1 MPRIFCCIVVRMF
14 WHSAAATVIGIQ
26 SGTAYSPLGGVY
38 GFPKAASAAEI
49 SAMQASFRL
58 QPTYA
63 PGKSVAKVS
72 IDFSGDKAPEKESHA
87 FADILGRKSMS
98 RKAIGRR
105 SIVGAALSAPF
116 FGSAGRAQGAWP
128 TKPIRIVVPFNP
140 GGAIDAL
147 VRVIADGLATRLGQQ
162 VLVDPKPGANTIVG
176 ADIVAKAAPDGYT
189 FLITTNSTHTN
200 NPSLY
205 AKLPFDPDKD
215 LIPVSLVS
223 LGTILV
229 VVKADAPF
237 SDLRGMA
244 AWVKRLGRPA
254 TYGSWG
260 IGSSGHLYGLM
271 FEKSLSGPNGGGL
284 YSHVPYRG
292 DVPAIQDVANGTLD
306 ITWASPTS
314 AKPQIAAGRV
324 KPLAVAG
331 AKRSASMPELG
342 TFAEQ
347 LVAGFDLSLF
357 VAAYAPAG
365 TPADI
370 VNRLQ
375 SEIKAVISQPE
386 VAAKMIAQ
394 GQTPVGSTPA
404 ELAAVLARETPIWAD
419 LIKQSGAKVE

>member
-1 MPRIFCCIVVRMF
+1 
-14 WHSAAATVIGIQ
+14 
-26 SGTAYSPLGGVY
+26 
-38 GFPKAASAAEI
+38 
-49 SAMQASFRL
+49 
-58 QPTYA
+58 
-63 PGKSVAKVS
+63 
-72 IDFSGDKAPEKESHA
+72 
-87 FADILGRKSMS
+87 MS

-105 SIVGAALSAPF
+105 SVVTAALAAPLLS
-116 FGSAGRAQGAWP
+116 SAGWAQGAWP

-147 VRVIADGLATRLGQQ
+147 VRVIAEGLTAKLGQQ

-176 ADIVAKAAPDGYT
+176 SEIVAKAAPDGYT

-205 AKLPFDPDKD
+205 AKLPFDPAKD

-223 LGTILV
+223 LGTILL

-244 AWVKRLGRPA
+244 KWVKELGRPA

-271 FEKSLSGPNGGGL
+271 FEQVLGGH
-284 YSHVPYRG
+284 YSHVPLSRRRAGHPGRG
-292 DVPAIQDVANGTLD
+292 NGTLD

-314 AKPQIAAGRV
+314 AKPQIEAGRV

-331 AKRSASMPELG
+331 SKRSASMPELP

-365 TPADI
+365 TPAEI
-370 VNRLQ
+370 VDRL
-375 SEIKAVISQPE
+375 SREIKAVISEPA
-386 VAAKMIAQ
+386 VAEKLIAQ
-394 GQTPVGSTPA
+394 GQTPVGSTPK
-404 ELAAVLARETPIWAD
+404 ELADVLARETPIWAE
-419 LIKQSGAKVE
+419 LIRQSGAKVE